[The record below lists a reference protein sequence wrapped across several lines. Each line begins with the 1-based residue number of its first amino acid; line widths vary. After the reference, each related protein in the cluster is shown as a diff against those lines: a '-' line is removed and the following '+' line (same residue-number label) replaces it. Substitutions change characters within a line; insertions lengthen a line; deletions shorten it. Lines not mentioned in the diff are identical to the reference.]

1 MKMRKEKL
9 RERPTFWHR
18 LKNRI
23 KKLLQSKRKYKIEF
37 GSIDP
42 NDSTL
47 TFKIK
52 NSSETD
58 VVTARLFGSVKD
70 LFDKKQSEFI
80 SVDVLESSHEQ
91 VKLQILS
98 DPILIIGMKMSAKH
112 STQFAKR
119 WGIYRE
125 RMTGRMLKK
134 PFAPVNF
141 IHAANNLTTQIDAP
155 FFELVVDKNTFIDI
169 PINPL
174 EEVTILFYIA
184 AEFNFFESIK
194 RSFYRVYG
202 ARKNKK

>member
-1 MKMRKEKL
+1 MKQKTEKL
-9 RERPTFWHR
+9 RERPTFLHR

-42 NDSTL
+42 NDKTL

-58 VVTARLFGSVKD
+58 IVTARLFGSVKD
-70 LFDKKQSEFI
+70 LFDKKQSGFI
-80 SVDVLESSHEQ
+80 EIDVIESSHEQ

-98 DPILIIGMKMSAKH
+98 DTFFIKGMKYCVKNS
-112 STQFAKR
+112 SQFLNNWDMYKERVTGMLMKR
-119 WGIYRE
+119 RYFPLTDR
-125 RMTGRMLKK
+125 
-134 PFAPVNF
+134 
-141 IHAANNLTTQIDAP
+141 HATNNLVTQIDAP
-155 FFELVVDKNTFIDI
+155 NFELVVDKNTFIEI
-169 PINPL
+169 PMNPL
-174 EEVTILFYIA
+174 EEMTIIFQIA

-194 RSFYRVYG
+194 RSFWRVYG